1 MMHEIIFGER
11 SYLGMSNVQIPL
23 YKRLQS
29 SLIEQA
35 VLYLKVEATCKAHWQ
50 IVDCDMIA
58 RSSLALLE
66 CTPSQTTGSRE
77 QRVLA

>member
-11 SYLGMSNVQIPL
+11 SKPLG
-23 YKRLQS
+23 YDKRLQS

-35 VLYLKVEATCKAHWQ
+35 VLYLKVETTCKAHWL

-58 RSSLALLE
+58 RSSLALLK
-66 CTPSQTTGSRE
+66 PPARLAKLLARE
-77 QRVLA
+77 SSGCLPT